1 MNKPGGVQSFFLLFG
16 LASAAA
22 VLLFVALAL
31 ITIPMVGVLSVV
43 AMYAII
49 RHAQFRRVRTAL
61 ARGKLR
67 EPKSGQSLP
76 LILTQRTSANVA
88 SELSHQHRNARR
100 HATANADRKVWCA
113 REPQNR
119 VPTPTI
125 AESQPD
131 RSRR

>member
-1 MNKPGGVQSFFLLFG
+1 MDQQPSATGEERRSELELITPGQEQTRPKFSDVYVSVWISREVDEQAGRRAILLSALFG

-61 ARGKLR
+61 ARGKMR
-67 EPKSGQSLP
+67 
-76 LILTQRTSANVA
+76 RT
-88 SELSHQHRNARR
+88 
-100 HATANADRKVWCA
+100 
-113 REPQNR
+113 
-119 VPTPTI
+119 
-125 AESQPD
+125 
-131 RSRR
+131 

>member
-1 MNKPGGVQSFFLLFG
+1 MDQRPSATSEERRSGQELIPPEQEQPQPKVTDIYISVWTEVDERPGRRVRSFVLSALFG

-43 AMYAII
+43 AMFAII

-67 EPKSGQSLP
+67 
-76 LILTQRTSANVA
+76 RT
-88 SELSHQHRNARR
+88 
-100 HATANADRKVWCA
+100 
-113 REPQNR
+113 
-119 VPTPTI
+119 
-125 AESQPD
+125 
-131 RSRR
+131 

>member
-1 MNKPGGVQSFFLLFG
+1 MDQRPSATGEERRSEPELITPGQEQTRPKFSDVYVSVWISREAGRRAILLSALFG

-67 EPKSGQSLP
+67 
-76 LILTQRTSANVA
+76 RT
-88 SELSHQHRNARR
+88 
-100 HATANADRKVWCA
+100 
-113 REPQNR
+113 
-119 VPTPTI
+119 
-125 AESQPD
+125 
-131 RSRR
+131 